1 MREPLCLCDRW
12 LRRVWKGSWWA
23 PISAAVDLSMA
34 LSASWTNSHVAL
46 LSTWLKAWMVIDFR
60 LCQTLCQLL
69 WTMNAVHFLE
79 LKIFLVSFIDEGFGP
94 LFHSSNAVLSNREC
108 YGTELVE
115 LSSDLPLLSDPC
127 GAGARSKRMCLPR
140 MDHHHYHEVWWLHPR
155 KF

>member
-79 LKIFLVSFIDEGFGP
+79 LKIFLVSFIDEGRFWS
-94 LFHSSNAVLSNREC
+94 FISQF
-108 YGTELVE
+108 
-115 LSSDLPLLSDPC
+115 
-127 GAGARSKRMCLPR
+127 KRGFVQPR
-140 MDHHHYHEVWWLHPR
+140 MLWDRACWAFLRSATTLWSVWRWRSFQADVPSSHGSSPLPWSLMTPP
-155 KF
+155 